1 MKHKWLLVLVLA
13 VAAGVFLLF
22 YSMYHDDIEAL
33 RSFMASY
40 ERYDKA
46 ISDLSMGGGS
56 ELEGK
61 AVSDAADLVSKA
73 SLRLSSLIKNDAGL
87 MDQALNVADL
97 AQQEFE
103 GLRAYKRAIQHENAD
118 VDELAEASRV
128 LTGKRKAA
136 YARFRDLGG
145 VR

>member
-1 MKHKWLLVLVLA
+1 MKNKWWIILVLA
-13 VAAGVFLLF
+13 AAGVFLFF
-22 YSMYHDDIEAL
+22 YRMYHDDIEAL
-33 RSFMASY
+33 RSFMTSY

-46 ISDLSMGGGS
+46 FSDLSLGGGS

-61 AVSDAADLVSKA
+61 AVSAAADLDSKA

-87 MDQALNVADL
+87 MDQALDVADL
-97 AQQEFE
+97 AQQELE
-103 GLRAYKRAIQHENAD
+103 GLRAYKKAIQHENAD
-118 VDELAEASRV
+118 VDELAEASRI

-136 YARFRDLGG
+136 YARFRELGG

>member
-1 MKHKWLLVLVLA
+1 MKYKWLLILVPA
-13 VAAGVFLLF
+13 VAAGVILF
-22 YSMYHDDIEAL
+22 FYGMYRDDIKEL
-33 RSFMASY
+33 KSFLASY

-46 ISDLSMGGGS
+46 ISDLSMGGGG

-61 AVSDAADLVSKA
+61 AGSAAADLASKA

-87 MDQALNVADL
+87 MDQALKVADL
-97 AQQEFE
+97 AQQEIE
-103 GLRAYKRAIQHENAD
+103 SLRAYKSAIQHENAD

-128 LTGKRKAA
+128 LTGKRRAA
-136 YARFRDLGG
+136 YARFREFGG

>member
-1 MKHKWLLVLVLA
+1 MKNKWWIILVLA
-13 VAAGVFLLF
+13 VAGGVFLFF
-22 YSMYHDDIEAL
+22 YRMYHDDIEAL

-46 ISDLSMGGGS
+46 FSDLSLGGGS

-61 AVSDAADLVSKA
+61 ADSAAADLASKA

-87 MDQALNVADL
+87 MDQALDVADL
-97 AQQEFE
+97 AQQELE
-103 GLRAYKRAIQHENAD
+103 GLRAYKKAVQHENAD
-118 VDELAEASRV
+118 VDELAEASQI

-136 YARFRDLGG
+136 YARFQELGG